1 MFIVNGRRVQNPHPK
16 ACGHADDVDA
26 DLQASDTSLMMLT
39 DHIDDLGS
47 DPRHGSWPLKTLSKH
62 GVLEETE

>member
-1 MFIVNGRRVQNPHPK
+1 MFIVNGRRVKNPHPK

-47 DPRHGSWPLKTLSKH
+47 DPRRLGRSRH
-62 GVLEETE
+62 